1 MPWAE
6 ENEKDRK
13 EKYDMN
19 TIPDSSDLPKGN
31 GTDNTDWGYI
41 VVLTGNGKGKT
52 TSALGMAMRA
62 VGQGLKVAILQFLKG
77 SWKYGELETA
87 NKLSPNLT
95 IRPLG
100 EGFVHVDPSN
110 PDPKDIQC
118 AQAALKICKEVL
130 HSGSYNMVIFDEINN
145 AIAYGLLS
153 VDSVVE
159 LLEQRPLQVHVVLT
173 GRDANPRILELA
185 DLATEMVEIKH
196 PYRTGKIARKGI
208 EY

>member
-1 MPWAE
+1 
-6 ENEKDRK
+6 
-13 EKYDMN
+13 MN
-19 TIPDSSDLPKGN
+19 SISDNFNLPKGN
-31 GTDNTDWGYI
+31 EAEDRDRAYL

-62 VGQGLKVAILQFLKG
+62 VGQGLKVAMLQFLKG

-87 NKLSPNLT
+87 NKLAPGLT

-110 PDPKDIQC
+110 PNPKDIQC
-118 AQAALKICKEVL
+118 AQAALKTCEEVL
-130 HSGSYNMVIFDEINN
+130 HSGKYNMVIFDEINN

-153 VDSVVE
+153 VDSVIE
-159 LLEQRPLQVHVVLT
+159 LLEQRPPQVHVVLT
-173 GRDANPRILELA
+173 GRDADPRILELA

-196 PYRTGKIARKGI
+196 PYRSGKIARKGI

>member
-1 MPWAE
+1 MS
-6 ENEKDRK
+6 NLSG
-13 EKYDMN
+13 N
-19 TIPDSSDLPKGN
+19 SNLPKGN
-31 GTDNTDWGYI
+31 VTEDRDRGYI

-62 VGQGLKVAILQFLKG
+62 VGQGLKVAIFQFLKG

-87 NKLSPNLT
+87 NKLAPDLT

-118 AQAALKICKEVL
+118 AQAAFEICKEAL

-145 AIAYGLLS
+145 AVAYGLLS
-153 VDSVVE
+153 VEAVIE
-159 LLEQRPLQVHVVLT
+159 LLQQRPPQVHVVLT
-173 GRDANPRILELA
+173 GRDADPRILDLA

-196 PYRTGKIARKGI
+196 PYRSGKIARKGI